1 MDAPSL
7 DEIRATRERLGQRVL
22 ETPVWNWGSHQIQE
36 KLGAG
41 TAVFLKMEMLQYTG
55 SFKPRGAFNNILSL
69 DENAKKSG
77 VTGASAGNHAM
88 ALAYAAQQAGV
99 SAKVVMPKTA
109 NPAKI
114 AGTKGFGA
122 EVVLVDD
129 IVQVFEGVERI
140 QKEEGRHY
148 VHPFEGPGT
157 IQGTATVGFELCNQ
171 IPDLDAVIVPIG
183 GGGLIAGISR
193 AVKVMQPKCVVYGVE
208 PEGADTMHRSF
219 ASGQVESI
227 ERVTTIADGLG
238 APTTAVYSLEIC
250 RQHVDEL
257 VKVTDAELRR
267 AMLLLFEG
275 AKLVTES
282 AGAAG
287 VAALVEHL
295 TERLRGKRVAVV
307 LSGANIDL
315 QTFWTQVSEEL

>member
-7 DEIRATRERLGQRVL
+7 DEIRATRERLGGRVL
-22 ETPVWNWGSHQIQE
+22 ETPVWRWDTHRIQE
-36 KLGAG
+36 KLG
-41 TAVFLKMEMLQYTG
+41 TEIELFLKMEMLQYTG

-69 DENAKKSG
+69 DDDAKRRG

-88 ALAYAAQQAGV
+88 GLAYAAQQAGV
-99 SAKVVMPKTA
+99 SAKVVMPKSA
-109 NPAKI
+109 NPAKV
-114 AGTKGFGA
+114 AGTKAFGA

-129 IVQVFEGVERI
+129 IMQVFEGVERI

-157 IQGTATVGFELCNQ
+157 VQGTATVGFELCNQ
-171 IPDLDAVIVPIG
+171 LLDLDAVIVPIG
-183 GGGLIAGISR
+183 GGGLIAGVSR
-193 AVKVMQPKCVVYGVE
+193 AVKLMQPDCVVYGVE

-227 ERVTTIADGLG
+227 DRVTTIADGLG
-238 APTTAVYSLEIC
+238 SPTTAPYSLDIC

-257 VKVTDAELRR
+257 VKVTDTELRR

-287 VAALVEHL
+287 IAALVEHL
-295 TERLRGKRVAVV
+295 ADRLRGKRVAVV

-315 QTFWTQVSEEL
+315 RTFWTQVSEEL